1 MSNKAKFF
9 DDLIDK
15 SRHTKQK
22 ESLDNLLTTCGKK
35 RRRYKA
41 TEPSKSRFI
50 YSPKRMS
57 DSDAYLTTEYR
68 TTVNPWDNQELT
80 MFLFNPNDPDL
91 LIREYFLAKPDN
103 RRKLQKHI
111 AKHINSVEAILE
123 ILEWSTKSR
132 VQEAYDGAI
141 DLVAECSN
149 INVILKVVNQ
159 KLINQSTN
167 SNNVSAIEEKWEV
180 LIKGIA
186 CNQNIS
192 AKQKFDTITQLIPGS
207 KRRLIKTAIIDA
219 LSIMQDEVD
228 TNSIKEQLAIFV
240 SSKESDKY
248 IREYAK
254 EAMEEIL

>member
-1 MSNKAKFF
+1 MSNKANFL

-15 SRHTKQK
+15 SRNTKHK
-22 ESLDNLLTTCGKK
+22 ESLDNSLTTCRHK
-35 RRRYKA
+35 RRKSKL
-41 TEPSKSRFI
+41 TESSRTRFI
-50 YSPKRMS
+50 YPPKRRN
-57 DSDAYLTTEYR
+57 DAYLMGEYR
-68 TTVNPWDNQELT
+68 NIVNPRNDRELT

-103 RRKLQKHI
+103 RRKLHKHL
-111 AKHINSVEAILE
+111 AKHINSVETILE
-123 ILEWSTKSR
+123 ILEWSTKSH
-132 VQEAYDGAI
+132 VQEAYDAAI
-141 DLVAECSN
+141 DLLAECSDG
-149 INVILKVVNQ
+149 NVILKVANQ
-159 KLINQSTN
+159 KIINYATN
-167 SNNVSAIEEKWEV
+167 SNNVSATEEKWEV

-192 AKQKFDTITQLIPGS
+192 IKQKFDTITQLIPAS
-207 KRRLIKTAIIDA
+207 KRRLVKTAIIDA